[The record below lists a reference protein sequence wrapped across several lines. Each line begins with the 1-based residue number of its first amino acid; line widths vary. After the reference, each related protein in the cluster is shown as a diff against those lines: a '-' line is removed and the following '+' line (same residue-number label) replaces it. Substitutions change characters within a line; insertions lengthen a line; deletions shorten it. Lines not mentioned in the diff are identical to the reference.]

1 MMHIIRQQYF
11 HVEVNGT
18 ESDGLALQ
26 RSLPDLCEHSLTPAL
41 ERVLDR
47 CVPATEHLS
56 LERLEIDV
64 GVMALERMEHDLAA
78 AVTSAIEKSLQELL
92 RSEAA
97 ATTNISGSV
106 RRTTNQQS
114 LHEALLYFLQ
124 TGSLPWSFR
133 LLVGQSF
140 EQVLLQAWEEE
151 THAITALPANNRA
164 ILEALFFASVRQ
176 RLVRQF
182 SVSFLAVLLRHLAP
196 DAEKT
201 RSEIIQLLQN
211 SAVSTGDLKYFD
223 RQLWETILQQVAWR
237 RIFSATELIRA
248 TWQALP
254 EQQTPRP
261 ALERMIENYWPGTT
275 ATEDTPES
283 VVIDFP
289 APEKSPRQ
297 FIDQQE
303 LTEGLYVDCAG
314 LVLLHPFLPQF
325 FSGLG
330 LATKDKLLQPDRAL
344 CLLHFLATGQIV
356 APEYELVLPK
366 ILCNVPLET
375 PVEANVALT
384 VAEQEEATALLD
396 AVIRHWEVLHNTGA
410 DSLRGTFLIRP
421 GKVSL
426 RKDGDWL
433 LQVEANSFDIL
444 LDQLPWGIGMIK
456 LPWMEKMLWVE
467 WR

>member
-1 MMHIIRQQYF
+1 MQHIIRQQYL

-18 ESDGLALQ
+18 EFDGLALQ
-26 RSLPDLCEHSLTPAL
+26 RRLPDLCEHSLTPAL

-47 CVPATEHLS
+47 CVPATEHLY

-64 GVMALERMEHDLAA
+64 GAMALERLEHDLAA
-78 AVTSAIEKSLQELL
+78 AVTSAVEKSLQELL

-97 ATTNISGSV
+97 APPNISGSV
-106 RRTTNQQS
+106 RCTTTQQS

-133 LLVGQSF
+133 LPAGQSF

-151 THAITALPANNRA
+151 PPAVTTSQATNIS
-164 ILEALFFASVRQ
+164 ILETLFFASVRQ
-176 RLVRQF
+176 RLLRQF
-182 SVSFLAVLLRHLAP
+182 SNRFLTVLFQRLAP
-196 DAEKT
+196 NAEKI
-201 RSEIIQLLQN
+201 REEIIQLLQN
-211 SAVSTGDLKYFD
+211 SAVPIDELKYFK

-237 RIFSATELIRA
+237 RTFSAYELIRA
-248 TWQALP
+248 TWQTLP

-261 ALERMIENYWPGTT
+261 MLERTIENYWPGTT
-275 ATEDTPES
+275 ATKEPSES
-283 VVIDFP
+283 LAIDFP
-289 APEKSPRQ
+289 APEKNSRQ
-297 FIDQQE
+297 FIDRQE
-303 LTEGLYVDCAG
+303 LKEGLYVDCAG

-330 LATKDKLLQPDRAL
+330 LATNGKLLQPDRAL

-375 PVEANVALT
+375 PVEANLELT
-384 VAEQEEATALLD
+384 AAEQEEAAALLD
-396 AVIRHWEVLHNTGA
+396 AVIRHWEALHHTSA
-410 DSLRGTFLIRP
+410 DSLRGTFLVRP
-421 GKVSL
+421 GKISL
-426 RKDGDWL
+426 RNDGDWL